1 MVENFRQKSFE
12 DEYADEAKV
21 NSDLRRALEL
31 LDDAGRAHQSN
42 DIDQA
47 IELYK
52 ESIAFY
58 PTADAHTYL
67 GWMYSFQGR
76 IEEAIEE
83 CNQAIEVDEDFG
95 NPYNDIGC
103 YLLQIGEE
111 DESVEWFQKA
121 KKASRYDPRHFP
133 FLNMGRIYLKR
144 GAMGKALGEF
154 HRALRFAPKDDYLR
168 RQVNDLVSLLN

>member
-76 IEEAIEE
+76 IEEAQKSFEK
-83 CNQAIEVDEDFG
+83 AIETSDGFGQRVDHPEDLHAA
-95 NPYNDIGC
+95 I
-103 YLLQIGEE
+103 
-111 DESVEWFQKA
+111 
-121 KKASRYDPRHFP
+121 
-133 FLNMGRIYLKR
+133 KR
-144 GAMGKALGEF
+144 GLEAVRDGTPALINVITKG
-154 HRALRFAPKDDYLR
+154 R
-168 RQVNDLVSLLN
+168 V